1 MMVLNMKFAKSIE
14 HQLNAVPTSSSNTA
28 MANIFERQSFEN
40 QIYLFTSQQTWV
52 QRVLAIAS
60 SSTSIVFCLVS
71 LYAFLAIDP
80 RRLVFRHQL
89 IAFLLSFDLLKAI
102 VLLLYPSLA
111 LSYDSSYYNGTFC
124 QVVGFFTAVAI
135 EGADLAIL
143 AFAIHTFLLIFKPN
157 LSVKVGDRG
166 FVEGGL
172 YKYRYYVYGLSFVI
186 PVVMASLA
194 YINKSGYD
202 SLICWCYLPRSPTW
216 YRFVLSWVP
225 RYIIVIVIITVYCVI
240 YFHIIREFEV
250 VGGMFTTMHK
260 QKLQRRSNNFQNEKP
275 SFFSALRYFYKDMKD
290 RIVPQFVLPE
300 AAKKSISTETTP
312 SEYINSNIEDKDNE
326 NTDKPNHGVDLENII
341 DDPEIQE
348 QNLEQFK
355 QRQKLIAKQMKSIF
369 IYPFAY
375 CFIWLFPFCLSI
387 TQVHYEQTHHPIYWL
402 NCVSAFMMPFN
413 GFVDTLVFFYREEP
427 WKYTILK
434 NFERDNAFKMSEMA
448 HYDSI
453 QDTTSLSTS
462 TRFTKRSLSASLGL
476 DINHYSRW
484 RKALNWMRLPFFQ
497 LPTEETIA
505 AFHAKLVNAQIENL
519 NTEQSVEGI
528 GIGGLTSQFH
538 HDFSNILNVD
548 VAEND
553 FRSGLGRYSFS
564 NSHNNMKSSDN
575 SNASITNTFIGRRTH
590 SNASSIRSP
599 RSGRAS
605 FGDIGEVSNKSRASS
620 VSDLSQRNNMNQH
633 LSPNPNFNKLM
644 SFQQLKSKRG
654 SNMASHTPGISHRLQ
669 DKRNNIR
676 TPNNSRAKSDS
687 DEIDFIEF
695 LKNGT

>member
-1 MMVLNMKFAKSIE
+1 MSFTTSIRS
-14 HQLNAVPTSSSNTA
+14 QLNSLPTTSSSTA
-28 MANIFERQSFEN
+28 MVSIFNRQSSEN
-40 QIYLFTSQQTWV
+40 QIYLFTSQETWV

-111 LSYDSSYYNGTFC
+111 LSYDSSYYDETFC

-143 AFAIHTFLLIFKPN
+143 AFAIHTFLLIFRPS
-157 LSVKVGDRG
+157 LSIKVGNSG

-172 YKYRYYVYGLSFVI
+172 FKYRYYVYGLSFVI
-186 PVVMASLA
+186 PSVMASLA

-225 RYIIVIVIITVYCVI
+225 RYIIVIIIITVYCVI
-240 YFHIIREFEV
+240 YFHIIREFKV
-250 VGGMFTTMHK
+250 VGGMFTTMHR
-260 QKLQRRSNNFQNEKP
+260 QRQQGRPNSFQHEKP
-275 SFFSALRYFYKDMKD
+275 SFLSALKYFCRDMKD
-290 RIVPQFVLPE
+290 RLIPQFVLPE
-300 AAKKSISTETTP
+300 AKKPISTETTP
-312 SEYINSNIEDKDNE
+312 SDYIKSNAEDKDEE
-326 NTDKPNHGVDLENII
+326 NNTNKPNYGVDIENIM

-369 IYPFAY
+369 VYPFAY

-387 TQVHYEQTHHPIYWL
+387 TQVNYEQTHHPIYWL

-434 NFERDNAFKMSEMA
+434 NFERENALRMSEMA
-448 HYDSI
+448 HYDSL
-453 QDTTSLSTS
+453 QDTASLTTS

-476 DINHYSRW
+476 EIDNYSKW
-484 RKALNWMRLPFFQ
+484 RKVLNWLGLPFFQ

-505 AFHAKLVNAQIENL
+505 AFHAKLVNGQVENL
-519 NTEQSVEGI
+519 KIDQSTEGI
-528 GIGGLTSQFH
+528 GHDGTTLQFH

-548 VAEND
+548 VAENE
-553 FRSGLGRYSFS
+553 FRSGLNRYSL
-564 NSHNNMKSSDN
+564 NSSRNNMKSSEN
-575 SNASITNTFIGRRTH
+575 SNLSITNTLMGRRTN

-599 RSGRAS
+599 RSSRAS
-605 FGDIGEVSNKSRASS
+605 FSDIGETSNKSRNSS
-620 VSDLSQRNNMNQH
+620 LSDLSQKNSTNH
-633 LSPNPNFNKLM
+633 HISPNPNINKLV
-644 SFQQLKSKRG
+644 SYQQLKSKRG
-654 SNMASHTPGISHRLQ
+654 STMISQSPAISHRHL

-676 TPNNSRAKSDS
+676 TPNNNRAKSDT
-687 DEIDFIEF
+687 DEIDFKEF
-695 LKNGT
+695 LKRGP